1 MFGLTAF
8 AQSPFAD
15 FEHNT
20 TYALN
25 GVYDY
30 TGLDANILNNRS
42 ITALNGVY
50 NYTGSASSLLV
61 NRNLTASS
69 AVNRTIAFSELP
81 FAGLDL
87 VTQNKSYTYIGLT
100 SDLLVNRSLS
110 ALHGT
115 YAYTGMNSV
124 LSQTLTALNGVYN
137 YTGNNA
143 SLLKAFKVYAING
156 EYNYVGFTSRRKI
169 FIGNWEIGEDFV
181 DVWTCQDDNASSV
194 WTKQTPPTA
203 TWN

>member
-15 FEHNT
+15 FEHDITSYGNYL
-20 TYALN
+20 YA
-25 GVYDY
+25 
-30 TGLDANILNNRS
+30 GLDANILNNRS
-42 ITALNGVY
+42 I
-50 NYTGSASSLLV
+50 
-61 NRNLTASS
+61 
-69 AVNRTIAFSELP
+69 
-81 FAGLDL
+81 
-87 VTQNKSYTYIGLT
+87 
-100 SDLLVNRSLS
+100 
-110 ALHGT
+110 
-115 YAYTGMNSV
+115 
-124 LSQTLTALNGVYN
+124 TALNGVYN

-181 DVWTCQDDNASSV
+181 DVWTCQGDNTSVQWENDFLQAITWINVNVAIVYWASSVSV

>member
-8 AQSPFAD
+8 SQSPFAD

-20 TYALN
+20 TSY
-25 GVYDY
+25 G
-30 TGLDANILNNRS
+30 
-42 ITALNGVY
+42 
-50 NYTGSASSLLV
+50 NYLYVGSASSLLV
-61 NRNLTASS
+61 NRNLTAAS

-87 VTQNKSYTYIGLT
+87 VTQNKSYTYIGL
-100 SDLLVNRSLS
+100 DVNILNNRSLS

-124 LSQTLTALNGVYN
+124 SSQTMTVLNGVYN
-137 YTGNNA
+137 YTGNSA
-143 SLLKAFKVYAING
+143 SLLEAFKVYAING
-156 EYNYVGFTSRRKI
+156 EYNYVGFTSRRKK

-181 DVWTCQDDNASSV
+181 DVWTCQDDNTSSV

>member
-61 NRNLTASS
+61 NRNLIAAS

-100 SDLLVNRSLS
+100 SDLLVNRILN

-124 LSQTLTALNGVYN
+124 SSQTLTALNGVYN

-181 DVWTCQDDNASSV
+181 DVWTYQDDNASSV

>member
-20 TYALN
+20 TSYGNYLYA
-25 GVYDY
+25 
-30 TGLDANILNNRS
+30 GLDANILNNRS

-50 NYTGSASSLLV
+50 DYTGSASSLLV
-61 NRNLTASS
+61 NRNLTAAS
-69 AVNRTIAFSELP
+69 AVNSTIAFSELP

-100 SDLLVNRSLS
+100 SDLLVNRSLT
-110 ALHGT
+110 ALNGAYT
-115 YAYTGMNSV
+115 YTGMNSV
-124 LSQTLTALNGVYN
+124 LSKSLTALTGA
-137 YTGNNA
+137 YTYAGHDA
-143 SLLKAFKVYAING
+143 ILLKTFKVYAING
-156 EYNYVGFTSRRKI
+156 EYIYKGYTSRRVI
-169 FIGNWEIGEDFV
+169 FLGDWEIEEDIV
-181 DVWTCQDDNASSV
+181 DIWSSDEGASSA
-194 WTKQTPPTA
+194 WAIQTPPTA

>member
-15 FEHNT
+15 FGHNT
-20 TYALN
+20 TSYGNYLYA
-25 GVYDY
+25 
-30 TGLDANILNNRS
+30 GLDANIFN
-42 ITALNGVY
+42 
-50 NYTGSASSLLV
+50 
-61 NRNLTASS
+61 
-69 AVNRTIAFSELP
+69 
-81 FAGLDL
+81 
-87 VTQNKSYTYIGLT
+87 NKSII
-100 SDLLVNRSLS
+100 
-110 ALHGT
+110 
-115 YAYTGMNSV
+115 
-124 LSQTLTALNGVYN
+124 ALNGVYN

>member
-8 AQSPFAD
+8 AQSPLAD

-20 TYALN
+20 TSYGNYLYA
-25 GVYDY
+25 
-30 TGLDANILNNRS
+30 GLDANILNNRS

-50 NYTGSASSLLV
+50 NYTGNNASLLV
-61 NRNLTASS
+61 NRNLTAAS

-100 SDLLVNRSLS
+100 SDLLVNRNLI
-110 ALHGT
+110 ALNGVYT
-115 YAYTGMNSV
+115 YTGNNAV
-124 LSQTLTALNGVYN
+124 FSQTLTALNGVYSC
-137 YTGNNA
+137 TGNNA
-143 SLLKAFKVYAING
+143 SLLKTYKVYAING
-156 EYNYVGFTSRRKI
+156 EYGYVGYTSRRKI
-169 FIGNWEIGEDFV
+169 FIENWEIEEDFV
-181 DVWTCQDDNASSV
+181 DVWTCQDEGTSSV
-194 WTKQTPPTA
+194 WVIQTPPTA

>member
-20 TYALN
+20 TSYGNYLYA
-25 GVYDY
+25 
-30 TGLDANILNNRS
+30 GLDANIFTNRS

-50 NYTGSASSLLV
+50 DYTGSASSLLV

-69 AVNRTIAFSELP
+69 AVNRTLAFSELP

-100 SDLLVNRSLS
+100 SDLLVNRSLT
-110 ALHGT
+110 ALNGAYT
-115 YAYTGMNSV
+115 YTGMDSV
-124 LSQTLTALNGVYN
+124 LTKSLTALNGTYS
-137 YTGNNA
+137 YAGHDAT
-143 SLLKAFKVYAING
+143 LLKTFKVYAING
-156 EYNYVGFTSRRKI
+156 EYIYKGYTSRRVI
-169 FIGNWEIGEDFV
+169 FLGDWEIEEDIV
-181 DVWTCQDDNASSV
+181 DIWSSDEGASSA
-194 WTKQTPPTA
+194 WAIQTPPTA

>member
-8 AQSPFAD
+8 AQSPFDD

-20 TYALN
+20 TSYGNYLYA
-25 GVYDY
+25 
-30 TGLDANILNNRS
+30 GLDANILNNRS

-124 LSQTLTALNGVYN
+124 SSQTLTALNGVYN

-169 FIGNWEIGEDFV
+169 FIGDWEIGEDFV
-181 DVWTCQDDNASSV
+181 DVWTCQDDNTSSV

>member
-20 TYALN
+20 TSYGDYLYA
-25 GVYDY
+25 
-30 TGLDANILNNRS
+30 GLDANIFINRS
-42 ITALNGVY
+42 ITALNGTY
-50 NYTGSASSLLV
+50 SYTGSASNLIV
-61 NRNLTASS
+61 NRVLTASS
-69 AVNRTIAFSELP
+69 KVNNTISIAELP
-81 FAGLDL
+81 FSALDL

-100 SDLLVNRSLS
+100 SDLLVNRILN

-115 YAYTGMNSV
+115 YTYTGNNAV
-124 LSQTLTALNGVYN
+124 FSQTLTALNGVYS

-181 DVWTCQDDNASSV
+181 DVWTCQDDNTSSV